1 MKIALVAEDATALS
15 HATSSE
21 PATLESRVAAL
32 ASELARQQHDVTVYA
47 RKDAGDLPDTAEL
60 PGGAAV
66 QYVTAGPAEPLA
78 DEAVLPHI
86 RTFAESLAAQWQDG
100 QPDVVHA
107 IGWTGGLAALAATR
121 DRKIPVVQTFHSLR
135 AAERRH
141 HIADDGCTLAEH
153 ASAETGARDRLERA
167 VARSADLVIATNE
180 DEVSDLA
187 GLGVPRSGISVLPFG
202 VDAAHFSAEGPI
214 APRGEQPRLIAV
226 ATHLK
231 RDGLETVVRA
241 LPEIPDAEL
250 IIVGGPARPMLR
262 QDPECCDLARL
273 AGRLGVADRV
283 KFAGQVSQDDMP
295 ALLRSADLMI
305 DVSWYEPFGMASLE
319 SMACGTPVIASA
331 IGGHLDTVV
340 DGTTGLLVTPGQPK
354 ALARRIRKLLANP
367 MLLEGFGIASA
378 DRAQAR
384 YNWERIGRETI
395 AQYTKTQEPVVAPVE
410 TDADEELDEAI
421 EQAVEQPNAA

>member
-21 PATLESRVAAL
+21 PAAQETRVAAL
-32 ASELARQQHDVTVYA
+32 ASELGRQHHEVTVYA
-47 RKDAGDLPDTAEL
+47 RKDAADLPGTAEL

-66 QYVTAGPAEPLA
+66 RYVSAGPAEPLA
-78 DEAVLPHI
+78 DEAALPHI
-86 RTFAESLAAQWQDG
+86 RTFAEGLAELWRDHRPG
-100 QPDVVHA
+100 VVHA

-121 DRKIPVVQTFHSLR
+121 DRSIPVVQTFHSLR

-141 HIADDGCTLAEH
+141 HIASDGTTLAEH
-153 ASAETGARDRLERA
+153 AAAETGARDRLERA
-167 VARSADLVIATNE
+167 VARSADLVIATSD
-180 DEVSDLA
+180 DEVYDLA
-187 GLGVPRSGISVLPFG
+187 GLGVPRAGISVLPFG
-202 VDAAHFSAEGPI
+202 VDSELFTPEGPI
-214 APRGEQPRLIAV
+214 APRGERPRLVAV

-250 IIVGGPARPMLR
+250 IIVGGPSRPMLR
-262 QDPECCDLARL
+262 RDEECCDLARL
-273 AGRLGVADRV
+273 AGRLDVAGRV

-319 SMACGTPVIASA
+319 AMACGTPVIASA

-354 ALARRIRKLLANP
+354 TLARRIRKLLANP
-367 MLLEGFGIASA
+367 MLLEGFGIAAA

-384 YNWERIGRETI
+384 YSWERIGRETI
-395 AQYTKTQEPVVAPVE
+395 AVYAKTQPVVAP
-410 TDADEELDEAI
+410 ADLGEEI
-421 EQAVEQPNAA
+421 EEVLEEVAGPAAA

>member
-1 MKIALVAEDATALS
+1 MKIALVAEGATALS
-15 HATSSE
+15 RVMSSE
-21 PATLESRVAAL
+21 PASQETRVAAL
-32 ASELARQQHDVTVYA
+32 ANELARQQHEVTVYA
-47 RKDAGDLPDTAEL
+47 RKDAAGLPEHDKLPD
-60 PGGAAV
+60 GAV
-66 QYVTAGPAEPLA
+66 VEYVEAGPAEPLT
-78 DEAVLPHI
+78 DEAVLPYI
-86 RTFAESLAAQWQDG
+86 RAFADCLAERWQDS

-121 DRKIPVVQTFHSLR
+121 DHSIPVVQTFHSLR
-135 AAERRH
+135 VAERRH
-141 HIADDGCTLAEH
+141 HIASDGISLAEH
-153 ASAETGARDRLERA
+153 ATAETGSRDRLERA

-187 GLGVPRSGISVLPFG
+187 SLGVPRSGISVLPFG
-202 VDAAHFSAEGPI
+202 VDSAHFAPEGPI
-214 APRGEQPRLIAV
+214 APRDERPRLIAV
-226 ATHLK
+226 ATHLM

-241 LPEIPDAEL
+241 LPEIPDTEL

-262 QDPECCDLARL
+262 RDEECCDLARL

-283 KFAGQVSQDDMP
+283 KFAGQVSQEDMP

-319 SMACGTPVIASA
+319 AMACGTPVIASA

-354 ALARRIRKLLANP
+354 ALARRVRKLLGNP
-367 MLLEGFGIASA
+367 MLLEGFGIAAA

-384 YNWERIGRETI
+384 YSWERIGRETI
-395 AQYTKTQEPVVAPVE
+395 ALYTRTQQPVVAPVE
-410 TDADEELDEAI
+410 LDEEIDEAI
-421 EQAVEQPNAA
+421 EEAAHPTAA

>member
-1 MKIALVAEDATALS
+1 MKIALVAEDATALD
-15 HATSSE
+15 HATSSG
-21 PATLESRVAAL
+21 PATQQTRVAAL
-32 ASELARQQHDVTVYA
+32 ANELARQQHDVTVYA
-47 RKDAGDLPDTAEL
+47 RRDAAGLPEHDKLPD
-60 PGGAAV
+60 GAV
-66 QYVTAGPAEPLA
+66 ITYVTAGPAAPLA

-86 RTFAESLAAQWQDG
+86 RAFADRLAEIWSDDK
-100 QPDVVHA
+100 PDVVHA

-121 DRKIPVVQTFHSLR
+121 DRSIPVVQTFHSLR

-141 HIADDGCTLAEH
+141 HIASDGTTLAEH
-153 ASAETGARDRLERA
+153 ATAETGARDRLERA

-187 GLGVPRSGISVLPFG
+187 SLGVPRSGISVLPFG
-202 VDAAHFSAEGPI
+202 VDSSHFTAEGPT
-214 APRGEQPRLIAV
+214 APRGERPRLVAV
-226 ATHLK
+226 ATHLM

-241 LPEIPDAEL
+241 LPEIPDTEL

-262 QDPECCDLARL
+262 RDEECCDLARL

-319 SMACGTPVIASA
+319 AMACGTPVIASA

-367 MLLEGFGIASA
+367 MLLEGFGIAAA

-384 YNWERIGRETI
+384 YSWERIGRETI
-395 AQYTKTQEPVVAPVE
+395 AVYAKTQQPVVAPVE
-410 TDADEELDEAI
+410 LEDEIEEAIDEA
-421 EQAVEQPNAA
+421 AHPTAA

>member
-1 MKIALVAEDATALS
+1 MKIALVAEDATSLS
-15 HATSSE
+15 VAVSSE
-21 PATLESRVAAL
+21 PATQETRVAAL
-32 ASELARQQHDVTVYA
+32 ASELARQQHEVTVYA
-47 RKDAGDLPDTAEL
+47 RKDAVGLPAQAEL
-60 PGGAAV
+60 PGGATV
-66 QYVTAGPAEPLA
+66 RYVPAGPAQPLA
-78 DEAVLPHI
+78 DEDVLPHI
-86 RTFAESLAAQWQDG
+86 RSFADTLAELWQSDK
-100 QPDVVHA
+100 PDVVHA

-121 DRKIPVVQTFHSLR
+121 DRSIPVVQTFHSLR

-141 HIADDGCTLAEH
+141 HIASDGSTLAEH
-153 ASAETGARDRLERA
+153 AATETGSRDRLERA

-187 GLGVPRSGISVLPFG
+187 SLGVPRSGISVLPFG
-202 VDAAHFSAEGPI
+202 VDATHFTAEGPI
-214 APRGEQPRLIAV
+214 APRGEQPRLVAV

-241 LPEIPDAEL
+241 LAEIPDAEL

-262 QDPECCDLARL
+262 RDEECCDLARL
-273 AGRLGVADRV
+273 AGRLGVSDRV

-319 SMACGTPVIASA
+319 AMACGTPVIASA

-340 DGTTGLLVTPGQPK
+340 DGTTGLLVAPGQPK

-367 MLLEGFGIASA
+367 MLLEGFGIAAA

-384 YNWERIGRETI
+384 YSWERIGRETL
-395 AQYTKTQEPVVAPVE
+395 AVYQKTQQPVVAPVE
-410 TDADEELDEAI
+410 LDEEIEEVIDEA
-421 EQAVEQPNAA
+421 AAQPTAA

>member
-15 HATSSE
+15 HATNSE
-21 PATLESRVAAL
+21 PATQETRVAAL
-32 ASELARQQHDVTVYA
+32 AGELARQQHDVTVYA
-47 RKDAGDLPDTAEL
+47 RRDAADLPGTSGL
-60 PGGAAV
+60 PGGATV
-66 QYVTAGPAEPLA
+66 RYVTAGPAEPLA

-86 RTFAESLAAQWQDG
+86 RTFAEGLAELWQDHK
-100 QPDVVHA
+100 PDVVHA

-121 DRKIPVVQTFHSLR
+121 DRSIPVVQTFHSLR

-141 HIADDGCTLAEH
+141 HIASDGATLAEH
-153 ASAETGARDRLERA
+153 ATTETGARDRLERA
-167 VARSADLVIATNE
+167 VARSADLVIATND

-202 VDAAHFSAEGPI
+202 VDSAHFSPEGPI
-214 APRGEQPRLIAV
+214 APRGERPRLIAV

-241 LPEIPDAEL
+241 LPEIPEAEL

-262 QDPECCDLARL
+262 RDEECCDLARL

-283 KFAGQVSQDDMP
+283 KFAGQVSAADMP

-319 SMACGTPVIASA
+319 AMACGTPVIASA

-340 DGTTGLLVTPGQPK
+340 EGTTGLLVSPGQPK
-354 ALARRIRKLLANP
+354 MLARRIRKLLANP
-367 MLLEGFGIASA
+367 MLLDGFGIAAA

-395 AQYTKTQEPVVAPVE
+395 AVYARTQAPVVVPAE
-410 TDADEELDEAI
+410 LSEELDEVL
-421 EQAVEQPNAA
+421 EEAVNQPTAA

>member
-1 MKIALVAEDATALS
+1 
-15 HATSSE
+15 
-21 PATLESRVAAL
+21 
-32 ASELARQQHDVTVYA
+32 
-47 RKDAGDLPDTAEL
+47 
-60 PGGAAV
+60 
-66 QYVTAGPAEPLA
+66 
-78 DEAVLPHI
+78 
-86 RTFAESLAAQWQDG
+86 
-100 QPDVVHA
+100 
-107 IGWTGGLAALAATR
+107 
-121 DRKIPVVQTFHSLR
+121 
-135 AAERRH
+135 
-141 HIADDGCTLAEH
+141 
-153 ASAETGARDRLERA
+153 
-167 VARSADLVIATNE
+167 
-180 DEVSDLA
+180 
-187 GLGVPRSGISVLPFG
+187 
-202 VDAAHFSAEGPI
+202 
-214 APRGEQPRLIAV
+214 
-226 ATHLK
+226 
-231 RDGLETVVRA
+231 VVRA
-241 LPEIPDAEL
+241 LPEIPEAEL

-273 AGRLGVADRV
+273 AGHLGVADRV

-395 AQYTKTQEPVVAPVE
+395 ALYTKTQAPVVAPVE

-421 EQAVEQPNAA
+421 EQAVEHPNAA

>member
-15 HATSSE
+15 HAKNSE
-21 PATLESRVAAL
+21 PATQETRVAAL
-32 ASELARQQHDVTVYA
+32 AGELARQQHDVTVYA
-47 RKDAGDLPDTAEL
+47 RRDAADLPETSDL
-60 PGGAAV
+60 PGGATV
-66 QYVTAGPAEPLA
+66 RYVTAGPAEPLA

-86 RTFAESLAAQWQDG
+86 RTFAEGLAGLWQDHK
-100 QPDVVHA
+100 PDVVHA

-121 DRKIPVVQTFHSLR
+121 DRSIPVVQTFHSLR

-141 HIADDGCTLAEH
+141 HIASDGATLAEH
-153 ASAETGARDRLERA
+153 ATAETGARDRLERA
-167 VARSADLVIATNE
+167 VARSADLVIATND

-202 VDAAHFSAEGPI
+202 VNSAHFSPEGPL
-214 APRGEQPRLIAV
+214 APRGERPRLIAV

-241 LPEIPDAEL
+241 LPEIPEAEL

-262 QDPECCDLARL
+262 RDEECCDLARL

-283 KFAGQVSQDDMP
+283 KFAGQVSAADMP

-319 SMACGTPVIASA
+319 AMACGTPVIASA

-340 DGTTGLLVTPGQPK
+340 DGTTGLLVSPGQPK
-354 ALARRIRKLLANP
+354 MLARRVRKLLANP
-367 MLLEGFGIASA
+367 MLLDGFGIAAA

-395 AQYTKTQEPVVAPVE
+395 AVYAKTQAPVVVPVE
-410 TDADEELDEAI
+410 LSEELDEVL
-421 EQAVEQPNAA
+421 EEAVEQPTAA

>member
-1 MKIALVAEDATALS
+1 MKIALVAEDATGLS

-21 PATLESRVAAL
+21 PASQETRVAAL
-32 ASELARQQHDVTVYA
+32 ANELARQQHDVTVYA
-47 RKDAGDLPDTAEL
+47 RRDSGDLPDHDKL
-60 PGGAAV
+60 PDGAV
-66 QYVTAGPAEPLA
+66 VTYVAAGPAEPLA

-86 RTFAESLAAQWQDG
+86 RAFADRLAEIWEDDK
-100 QPDVVHA
+100 PDVVHA

-121 DRKIPVVQTFHSLR
+121 DRSIPVVQTFHSLR

-141 HIADDGCTLAEH
+141 HIASDGSTLAEH
-153 ASAETGARDRLERA
+153 AAAETGARDRLERA

-202 VDAAHFSAEGPI
+202 VDSAHFAAEGPI
-214 APRGEQPRLIAV
+214 APRGERPRLVAV
-226 ATHLK
+226 ATHLM

-241 LPEIPDAEL
+241 LPEIPDTEL

-262 QDPECCDLARL
+262 RDEECCDLARL

-295 ALLRSADLMI
+295 ALLRSADLMV

-319 SMACGTPVIASA
+319 AMACGTPVVASA

-367 MLLEGFGIASA
+367 MLLEGFGIAAA

-384 YNWERIGRETI
+384 YSWERIGRETI
-395 AQYTKTQEPVVAPVE
+395 ALYGKTQQPVVAPVE
-410 TDADEELDEAI
+410 LEDEIEEAIDEA
-421 EQAVEQPNAA
+421 AHPTAA

>member
-21 PATLESRVAAL
+21 PAAQEPRLPAL
-32 ASELARQQHDVTVYA
+32 ATELARQQHEVTVYA
-47 RKDAGDLPDTAEL
+47 RKDAGDLPEQAEL
-60 PGGAAV
+60 PGGV
-66 QYVTAGPAEPLA
+66 TVGYVPAGPAEPLA

-86 RTFAESLAAQWQDG
+86 RSFSDSLAGLWQDDK
-100 QPDVVHA
+100 PDVVHA

-121 DRKIPVVQTFHSLR
+121 DRSIPVVQTFHSLR

-141 HIADDGCTLAEH
+141 HIASDGSTLAEH
-153 ASAETGARDRLERA
+153 ATAESGARDRLGGGVGRPA
-167 VARSADLVIATNE
+167 HLVIATNE

-202 VDAAHFSAEGPI
+202 VDSGHFATEGPI
-214 APRGEQPRLIAV
+214 APRGERPRLIAV

-241 LPEIPDAEL
+241 LPEIPDVEL

-262 QDPECCDLARL
+262 RDEECCDLARL

-319 SMACGTPVIASA
+319 AMACGTPVIASA

-367 MLLEGFGIASA
+367 MLLEGFGIAAA

-395 AQYTKTQEPVVAPVE
+395 ALYTKTQAPVVAPVE
-410 TDADEELDEAI
+410 TDADEELDEVI
-421 EQAVEQPNAA
+421 EQAAEV

>member
-21 PATLESRVAAL
+21 PAAQETRVAAL
-32 ASELARQQHDVTVYA
+32 ATELARQQHEVTVYA
-47 RKDAGDLPDTAEL
+47 RKDAGDLPEQAEL
-60 PGGAAV
+60 PGGV
-66 QYVTAGPAEPLA
+66 TVRYVPAGPAEPLA

-86 RTFAESLAAQWQDG
+86 RSFSDSLAGLWQDDK
-100 QPDVVHA
+100 PDVVHA

-121 DRKIPVVQTFHSLR
+121 DRSIPVVQTFHSLR

-141 HIADDGCTLAEH
+141 HIASDGISLAEH
-153 ASAETGARDRLERA
+153 ATAETGSRDRLERA

-187 GLGVPRSGISVLPFG
+187 SLGVPRSGISVLPFG
-202 VDAAHFSAEGPI
+202 VDSAHFAPEGPI
-214 APRGEQPRLIAV
+214 APRGEQPRLTAV

-231 RDGLETVVRA
+231 RDGLETVVRS
-241 LPEIPDAEL
+241 LPEIPEAEL

-262 QDPECCDLARL
+262 RDEECCDLARL
-273 AGRLGVADRV
+273 AGRLGVADRG

-319 SMACGTPVIASA
+319 AMACGTPVIASA

-340 DGTTGLLVTPGQPK
+340 DGTTGLLVAPGQPK
-354 ALARRIRKLLANP
+354 SLARRIRKLLANP
-367 MLLEGFGIASA
+367 MLLEGFGIAAA

-384 YNWERIGRETI
+384 YSWERIGRKTI
-395 AQYTKTQEPVVAPVE
+395 ALYQKTQAPVVAPVE
-410 TDADEELDEAI
+410 ADEEIEEVIDEAI
-421 EQAVEQPNAA
+421 EHPNAA

>member
-21 PATLESRVAAL
+21 PATQETRVAAL
-32 ASELARQQHDVTVYA
+32 AGELARQQHDVTVYA
-47 RKDAGDLPDTAEL
+47 RKDAAGLPGTSEL
-60 PGGAAV
+60 PGGATV
-66 QYVTAGPAEPLA
+66 RYVTAGPAEPLA

-86 RTFAESLAAQWQDG
+86 RTFAEGLAELWQDHK
-100 QPDVVHA
+100 PDVVHA

-121 DRKIPVVQTFHSLR
+121 DRSIPVVQTFHSLR

-141 HIADDGCTLAEH
+141 HIASDGATLAEH
-153 ASAETGARDRLERA
+153 VATETSARDRLERA
-167 VARSADLVIATNE
+167 VARSADLVIATND

-202 VDAAHFSAEGPI
+202 VDSAHFSPEGPI
-214 APRGEQPRLIAV
+214 APRGERPRLIAV

-241 LPEIPDAEL
+241 LPEIPEAEL

-262 QDPECCDLARL
+262 RDEECCDLARL
-273 AGRLGVADRV
+273 AGRLGVADRI
-283 KFAGQVSQDDMP
+283 KFAGQVSAADMP
-295 ALLRSADLMI
+295 ALLRSADLMV

-319 SMACGTPVIASA
+319 AMACGTPVIASA

-340 DGTTGLLVTPGQPK
+340 DGTTGLLVSPGQPK
-354 ALARRIRKLLANP
+354 MLARRIRKLLANP
-367 MLLEGFGIASA
+367 MLLDGFGIAAA

-395 AQYTKTQEPVVAPVE
+395 AVYARTQAPVVVPAE
-410 TDADEELDEAI
+410 LSEELDEVL
-421 EQAVEQPNAA
+421 EEAVEQPTAA

>member
-21 PATLESRVAAL
+21 PATQETRVAAL
-32 ASELARQQHDVTVYA
+32 ASELARQEHDVTVYA
-47 RKDAGDLPDTAEL
+47 RKDAANLPDTAEL
-60 PGGAAV
+60 AGGAAV
-66 QYVTAGPAEPLA
+66 RYIAAGPAEPLA

-86 RTFAESLAAQWQDG
+86 RAFAETLSQLWQDHK
-100 QPDVVHA
+100 PDVVHA

-121 DRKIPVVQTFHSLR
+121 DRSIPVVQTFHSLR

-141 HIADDGCTLAEH
+141 HIASDGATLAEH
-153 ASAETGARDRLERA
+153 AAAETGARDRLERA
-167 VARSADLVIATNE
+167 VARSADLVVATNE

-187 GLGVPRSGISVLPFG
+187 GLGVPRAGISVLPFG
-202 VDAAHFSAEGPI
+202 VDSAHFSPEGPI

-241 LPEIPDAEL
+241 LPEIPEAEL

-262 QDPECCDLARL
+262 RDEDCCDLARL

-319 SMACGTPVIASA
+319 AMACGTPVIASA

-340 DGTTGLLVTPGQPK
+340 DGTTGLLVSPGQPK

-384 YNWERIGRETI
+384 YSWERVGRETI
-395 AQYTKTQEPVVAPVE
+395 ALYTKTQQPVIVPVE
-410 TDADEELDEAI
+410 TDEELDEAI
-421 EQAVEQPNAA
+421 EQAIEHPTAA

>member
-1 MKIALVAEDATALS
+1 MKIAFVAEDATALS

-21 PATLESRVAAL
+21 PAVQETRVAAL

-47 RKDAGDLPDTAEL
+47 RKDTAEL
-60 PGGAAV
+60 PETAKLANGV
-66 QYVTAGPAEPLA
+66 TVRYVTAGPAEPLA
-78 DEAVLPHI
+78 DEDVLPHI
-86 RTFAESLAAQWQDG
+86 RTYAENLSQLWQDAK
-100 QPDVVHA
+100 PDVVHA

-121 DRKIPVVQTFHSLR
+121 DHSIPVVQTFHSLR

-141 HIADDGCTLAEH
+141 HIASDGATLAEH
-153 ASAETGARDRLERA
+153 AAAETGARDRLERA

-187 GLGVPRSGISVLPFG
+187 SLGVPRSGISVLPFG
-202 VDAAHFSAEGPI
+202 VDSAHFNPEGPI
-214 APRGEQPRLIAV
+214 APRGDQPRLIAV

-231 RDGLETVVRA
+231 RDGLETLVRA
-241 LPEIPDAEL
+241 LPEIPEAEL

-262 QDPECCDLARL
+262 RDEECCDLARL

-295 ALLRSADLMI
+295 TLLRSADLMI

-319 SMACGTPVIASA
+319 AMACGTPVIASA

-395 AQYTKTQEPVVAPVE
+395 ALYTKTQQPVVAPVVA
-410 TDADEELDEAI
+410 DDEELEEAI
-421 EQAVEQPNAA
+421 EQAVEHSNAA

>member
-1 MKIALVAEDATALS
+1 MKIALVAEEATALFR
-15 HATSSE
+15 ATSSE
-21 PATLESRVAAL
+21 PATQETRVAAL
-32 ASELARQQHDVTVYA
+32 ASELARQEHDVTVYA
-47 RKDAGDLPDTAEL
+47 RKDGADLPETAEL

-86 RTFAESLAAQWQDG
+86 RTFADALAAQWQDDR
-100 QPDVVHA
+100 PDVVHA

-141 HIADDGCTLAEH
+141 RIADDGCTLAEH
-153 ASAETGARDRLERA
+153 AETETGARDRLERA

-202 VDAAHFSAEGPI
+202 VDSEHFAPEGPI
-214 APRGEQPRLIAV
+214 APRGERPRLIAV

-241 LPEIPDAEL
+241 LPEIPDVEL

-262 QDPECCDLARL
+262 RDEECCDLARL

-319 SMACGTPVIASA
+319 AMACGTPVIASA

-340 DGTTGLLVTPGQPK
+340 DGTTGLLVAPGQPK
-354 ALARRIRKLLANP
+354 SLARRIRKLLANP
-367 MLLEGFGIASA
+367 MLLEGFGIAAA

-384 YNWERIGRETI
+384 YSWERIGRETI
-395 AQYTKTQEPVVAPVE
+395 ALYQKTQAPVVAPVE
-410 TDADEELDEAI
+410 ADEEIEEVIDEAI
-421 EQAVEQPNAA
+421 EHPNAA

>member
-21 PATLESRVAAL
+21 PAAQETRVAAL
-32 ASELARQQHDVTVYA
+32 ATELARQQHEVTVYA
-47 RKDAGDLPDTAEL
+47 RKDAGDLPERAEL
-60 PGGAAV
+60 PGGV
-66 QYVTAGPAEPLA
+66 TVRYVPAGPAEPLA

-86 RTFAESLAAQWQDG
+86 RSFSDSLAGLWQDDK
-100 QPDVVHA
+100 PDVVHA

-121 DRKIPVVQTFHSLR
+121 DRSIPVVQTFHSLR

-141 HIADDGCTLAEH
+141 HIASDGSTLAEH
-153 ASAETGARDRLERA
+153 AEADSGARDRLERA
-167 VARSADLVIATNE
+167 AARSADLVIATNE

-202 VDAAHFSAEGPI
+202 VDSEHFAPEGPI
-214 APRGEQPRLIAV
+214 APRGERPRLIAV

-241 LPEIPDAEL
+241 LPEIPDVEL

-262 QDPECCDLARL
+262 RDEECCDLARL

-319 SMACGTPVIASA
+319 AMACGTPVIASA

-340 DGTTGLLVTPGQPK
+340 DGTTGLLVAPGQPK
-354 ALARRIRKLLANP
+354 SLARRIRKLLANP
-367 MLLEGFGIASA
+367 MLLEGFGIAAA

-384 YNWERIGRETI
+384 YSWERIGRETI
-395 AQYTKTQEPVVAPVE
+395 ALYQKTQAPVVAPVE
-410 TDADEELDEAI
+410 SDEEIEEVIDEAI
-421 EQAVEQPNAA
+421 EHPNAA